1 MNEPID
7 WTEDLPQGAEIL
19 HASGASGRTL
29 EGEVVVKMRLKSDLI
44 LTAKWTARED
54 FEVSVI
60 RASDG
65 ISGVIFACKLRNLCD
80 YGRPWDGSDGDLVR
94 SVREYA
100 RKYNDYVE
108 ELEAA

>member
-7 WTEDLPQGAEIL
+7 WTEGLPEGAEIL
-19 HASGASGRTL
+19 CESGVSGRTP

-54 FEVSVI
+54 FEVSLI

-65 ISGVIFACKLRNLCD
+65 ISGVIFDCMCGNLSSS
-80 YGRPWDGSDGDLVR
+80 RPWDGSDRDLVR
-94 SVREYA
+94 SVRQYA
-100 RKYNDYVE
+100 REYNDYVE
-108 ELEAA
+108 EREAA